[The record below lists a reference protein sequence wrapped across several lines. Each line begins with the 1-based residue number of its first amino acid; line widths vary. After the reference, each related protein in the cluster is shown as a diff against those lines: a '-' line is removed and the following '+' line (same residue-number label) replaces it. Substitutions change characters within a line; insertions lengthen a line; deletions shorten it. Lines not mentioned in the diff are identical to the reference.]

1 MSDKNEDPRT
11 APRIAN
17 FSGQGRGPEWRVFKC
32 DVKANARGE
41 FPKDDRFSFWDVFE
55 GNDEGG
61 PAATAPALPAGAGQ
75 AAALAKRRRRQG
87 AAFTWLYRL
96 VEDRRLKEML
106 NDIDQESWRHQEV
119 GAR

>member
-75 AAALAKRRRRQG
+75 LSSATDPSRPATAELPLARALLQ
-87 AAFTWLYRL
+87 
-96 VEDRRLKEML
+96 
-106 NDIDQESWRHQEV
+106 S
-119 GAR
+119 